1 MATEIVP
8 RKNAYSP
15 RSAGWTLYRPQDV
28 AEKLGRPLEE
38 VDRVLEETGFN
49 KAVRIRE
56 LLIKWKTNLIDE
68 QRMLHK
74 ERQALQAQ
82 LKKVTQ
88 REKEVSE
95 MLINIRNI
103 LRIPREKPCDQE
115 EKEAEEALKAVGV
128 DVDE

>member
-1 MATEIVP
+1 MAKTGSRIRGLAKVLRRGEEVATEIVP

-56 LLIKWKTNLIDE
+56 LLIKKGCYTKNVK
-68 QRMLHK
+68 HYK
-74 ERQALQAQ
+74 H
-82 LKKVTQ
+82 
-88 REKEVSE
+88 
-95 MLINIRNI
+95 N
-103 LRIPREKPCDQE
+103 
-115 EKEAEEALKAVGV
+115 
-128 DVDE
+128 